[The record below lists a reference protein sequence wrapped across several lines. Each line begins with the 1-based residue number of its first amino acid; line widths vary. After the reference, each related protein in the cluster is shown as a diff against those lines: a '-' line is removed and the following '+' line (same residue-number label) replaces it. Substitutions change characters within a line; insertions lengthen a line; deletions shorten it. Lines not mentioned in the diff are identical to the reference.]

1 MPANGHNTY
10 LPNTNSEWVL
20 NDTYPQGKDRLQ
32 NPYLY
37 HIPTNR
43 RVPVGSFPAPP
54 AYAGEWRC
62 DTHPSASRSG
72 RQFCFDSAH
81 AGGRQVYVADIA
93 GLLG

>member
-1 MPANGHNTY
+1 MALRYAPLREPQRPA
-10 LPNTNSEWVL
+10 VL
-20 NDTYPQGKDRLQ
+20 LRLK
-32 NPYLY
+32 
-37 HIPTNR
+37 
-43 RVPVGSFPAPP
+43 
-54 AYAGEWRC
+54 EWRC